1 MLFWCFLST
10 DGARPPL
17 PFRIFSGDG
26 GTDLDVKADLTK
38 AGAGMADDEAE
49 EVVMVVVVVEFILTL
64 APSAFTRLGIFSR
77 LTIGTGTQGLSLDTF
92 EEKTMCCLLLEV
104 SRLSLGVLNGFELL
118 LTGLWPLIH
127 DFGFICIS
135 DVRELQGGD
144 AGDREVLHIE
154 PCRRSQ
160 CDWKTCGLTT

>member
-1 MLFWCFLST
+1 MST
-10 DGARPPL
+10 WEEIHYLHIKNIYVRGA
-17 PFRIFSGDG
+17 
-26 GTDLDVKADLTK
+26 KLT
-38 AGAGMADDEAE
+38 
-49 EVVMVVVVVEFILTL
+49 TY
-64 APSAFTRLGIFSR
+64 
-77 LTIGTGTQGLSLDTF
+77 QGLSLDTF

-154 PCRRSQ
+154 PCRRSIARGKRHQ
-160 CDWKTCGLTT
+160 KKTLNRQNKDI